1 MTSLWET
8 LTVAVMDAALSLH
21 NDAFRQLLPRY
32 RGYECHTVRGTLQCR
47 ARPPHARLM
56 LVRLWSIILLCFSCR
71 GTAQRRRF
79 TDIDLPDSF
88 VRARCD
94 LRQLIFLRRL
104 LIGVAQDLPDRPHST
119 WQRESLRTSHF
130 QLSKT
135 PVRCCVGV
143 KQGPPLST
151 LIINTVKLTSSSA
164 AASLGEDFQQD
175 NTYRRDEHHR
185 RRHRRTSPSWIS
197 GREAVT
203 RRIKVG
209 HRSWIL
215 WVKARC
221 KWIDELVTEGDFGM
235 KLLYLGKRAWA
246 RTSNRTTRI
255 GATSITGVATAVHR
269 RHGGLFPFLS
279 SLQQIAVLAVHFPP
293 LPPLRLFTS
302 GIAATAAFFLSSH
315 RYSKLLFLRCISLPC
330 RRYGF
335 SPLALLPPFC
345 FQTYHAQKKD
355 EKGDIL
361 AQTTTFVANGRTSS
375 KQENKGVQR
384 YGGSGRE
391 IWLSWWKLS
400 VGDMFGW
407 KRGRPYFYNARLRWV
422 DGWVG
427 DVGVG
432 VVRLGHQPVRP
443 SGTERA
449 LLMMG
454 PAEVHCWV
462 QFLRTQL
469 HPAGRRRCWP
479 GLLSADFVFEALKD
493 CAASALTRL
502 RHFVFEALKDC
513 AASAL
518 TRLRH
523 FVFEALKDCAA
534 SALTRLRRTSE
545 GLRGLSSNEAATY
558 VRRLSTV
565 SCTGLLSADF
575 AFEALKDCAASALMR
590 LRRTSEGLRGLS
602 SNEAATYVRR
612 LSTVSCTGLLSA
624 DFVFEALKDCVA
636 SALTRLRRT
645 SEGLRGLSSNEA
657 ATYVRRLSTV
667 SCTGLL
673 SADFVFEALK
683 DCAASALTRLRRT
696 SEGLRGLS
704 SNEAATYVRRLS
716 TVSCTGL
723 LSADFVF
730 EALKDCAASA
740 LTRLRPLSETSSSG
754 SAQDPATGPC
764 KGPWQLVSPLPVS
777 PHSKHGQQGRQN
789 RQSHENTVKGDR
801 STE

>member
-32 RGYECHTVRGTLQCR
+32 RGYECHTVRLW
-47 ARPPHARLM
+47 ARGRVKEVAEAPGSVVFFPM
-56 LVRLWSIILLCFSCR
+56 LVLVLLWRRRHPVVVLR
-71 GTAQRRRF
+71 GAEHFTITSFVEHHPIVFFMSRYGTRISDNCTAQRRRF

-164 AASLGEDFQQD
+164 AETTAHWSCPRPSRSTAFHLATRISAYITFSNLQDPSAMLRRREARTPIVNAYNQRSQAHIVFRCREPGRGLPTGQHVSARRASQASPPPYIAVMASLGEDFQQD

-185 RRHRRTSPSWIS
+185 RRHRRTSPSW
-197 GREAVT
+197 V
-203 RRIKVG
+203 RI
-209 HRSWIL
+209 
-215 WVKARC
+215 
-221 KWIDELVTEGDFGM
+221 
-235 KLLYLGKRAWA
+235 
-246 RTSNRTTRI
+246 
-255 GATSITGVATAVHR
+255 
-269 RHGGLFPFLS
+269 GLFPFLS

-407 KRGRPYFYNARLRWV
+407 KSPGCAQLIFIC
-422 DGWVG
+422 
-427 DVGVG
+427 
-432 VVRLGHQPVRP
+432 LGI
-443 SGTERA
+443 T
-449 LLMMG
+449 
-454 PAEVHCWV
+454 
-462 QFLRTQL
+462 
-469 HPAGRRRCWP
+469 
-479 GLLSADFVFEALKD
+479 
-493 CAASALTRL
+493 
-502 RHFVFEALKDC
+502 
-513 AASAL
+513 
-518 TRLRH
+518 
-523 FVFEALKDCAA
+523 
-534 SALTRLRRTSE
+534 
-545 GLRGLSSNEAATY
+545 
-558 VRRLSTV
+558 
-565 SCTGLLSADF
+565 
-575 AFEALKDCAASALMR
+575 
-590 LRRTSEGLRGLS
+590 
-602 SNEAATYVRR
+602 
-612 LSTVSCTGLLSA
+612 
-624 DFVFEALKDCVA
+624 
-636 SALTRLRRT
+636 
-645 SEGLRGLSSNEA
+645 
-657 ATYVRRLSTV
+657 
-667 SCTGLL
+667 
-673 SADFVFEALK
+673 
-683 DCAASALTRLRRT
+683 
-696 SEGLRGLS
+696 
-704 SNEAATYVRRLS
+704 
-716 TVSCTGL
+716 
-723 LSADFVF
+723 
-730 EALKDCAASA
+730 
-740 LTRLRPLSETSSSG
+740 
-754 SAQDPATGPC
+754 
-764 KGPWQLVSPLPVS
+764 
-777 PHSKHGQQGRQN
+777 
-789 RQSHENTVKGDR
+789 
-801 STE
+801 